1 MSNLLHI
8 RSQAET
14 EKTSPAAKASSD
26 VPKSK
31 ETSAK
36 PVPTRAQGS
45 TGAVTQSAKQFAD
58 AFSREVTKIDR
69 ERVNKQT
76 KPRFQ
81 ESIRIMPTSAWSKLY
96 AGFPPRATSPV
107 KKASEASVSPPALAP
122 TSVKELHSIVPAQ
135 WSSFHRHWTGQK
147 TVASVAE
154 MVIAIPIQNSET
166 RIAIRASSVA
176 KHAKEAVA
184 KQISMVLSSAGP
196 AMWSPLHRKWCG
208 SEGLKNLKPSTGA
221 LQKLVLAKNCG
232 ALPGLA
238 SSMLDAALN
247 IEVKAAATV
256 TKAIKDQEVK
266 AGPTTDDQ

>member
-36 PVPTRAQGS
+36 AAPTRAQGS

-122 TSVKELHSIVPAQ
+122 TSVQKELHSIVPAQ

-147 TVASVAE
+147 TVAE
-154 MVIAIPIQNSET
+154 MVIAIPEIPHSET
-166 RIAIRASSVA
+166 RIALCTSVA
-176 KHAKEAVA
+176 KHAKEDVA

-266 AGPTTDDQ
+266 AGPLMTTDDQ